1 MARIQFWFFWFD
13 SFQRLGQ
20 KSVKKG
26 SLFGDLKT
34 PKFHSEI
41 NWPLFGCFFMM
52 WTYKFKS
59 WMFLT
64 KGLVWQ
70 TCSSKSSKL
79 YHWRGGPQW
88 TRSPSSRYVCR
99 MGEYRVSHGKMYF
112 FNPLHRGAFCQF
124 PFRCIYYYGSNKSTG
139 KETGKTHLC

>member
-1 MARIQFWFFWFD
+1 MKFWCLQISKKPTKFLTVFSRNFIAI
-13 SFQRLGQ
+13 GQ

-41 NWPLFGCFFMM
+41 NWPLFGCFL
-52 WTYKFKS
+52 WCEHINSNLECY
-59 WMFLT
+59 LT
-64 KGLVWQ
+64 KGLVRQ

-99 MGEYRVSHGKMYF
+99 MVEYRVSHGKMYF
-112 FNPLHRGAFCQF
+112 FQNPARVLFTHR
-124 PFRCIYYYGSNKSTG
+124 YTW
-139 KETGKTHLC
+139 